1 VNSYINDIIG
11 DGVDRMSEIMSTY
24 RNKQQ
29 NELMK
34 SSFDFEK
41 RKQNINS
48 SINLSLDNKSS
59 QIISNDYSNK
69 KRNLFKEIFYYYCS
83 LIDWNLVSNE
93 INFDQQKVLDKNDLL
108 QDQEP
113 YSNMIKIHKRVN
125 NQIL

>member
-34 SSFDFEK
+34 SPFDFEK

-69 KRNLFKEIFYYYCS
+69 KKKSF
-83 LIDWNLVSNE
+83 
-93 INFDQQKVLDKNDLL
+93 
-108 QDQEP
+108 
-113 YSNMIKIHKRVN
+113 
-125 NQIL
+125 

>member
-1 VNSYINDIIG
+1 MNSYINDIIG